1 MNENQSPEK
10 QDDKFGYKNISIK
23 RILVATDG
31 SAQAFRALNEAIYI
45 AALCDSQIT
54 LLMTVDLNE
63 HVSAFEQ
70 VSMSGYVSAELK
82 IAAYQFLADLM
93 HVIPPEVPAHTR
105 VESGDPADTIIEVA
119 EQEESDLIVIGSR
132 GMSSLKSFFMGN
144 VSEQVLRRASCP
156 VLVSKGMPDD
166 WDTEADNNGFLP

>member
-1 MNENQSPEK
+1 MSDGQEEQEERRE
-10 QDDKFGYKNISIK
+10 ISVK

-31 SAQAFRALNEAIYI
+31 SAQAFRALNEAIYL
-45 AALCDSQIT
+45 AALCDAQIT
-54 LLMTVDLNE
+54 LLMTVDLND

-82 IAAYQFLADLM
+82 IAAYQFLADMM
-93 HVIPPEVPAHTR
+93 HVIPPEIPAHTR
-105 VESGDPADTIIEVA
+105 VESGDPADAIIEVA

-132 GMSSLKSFFMGN
+132 GMSSLKSFFMGS
-144 VSEQVLRRASCP
+144 VSQQVLRRAKCP

-166 WDTEADNNGFLP
+166 WDEEADQLGFLVE